1 MRQLQWKADAL
12 IYLRLEFW
20 MMGSNYTKFI
30 KNDEI
35 ALEYYAHECIFIT
48 RNSLPDA
55 RARNRLCSPLNY

>member
-1 MRQLQWKADAL
+1 
-12 IYLRLEFW
+12 

-48 RNSLPDA
+48 RNFADA